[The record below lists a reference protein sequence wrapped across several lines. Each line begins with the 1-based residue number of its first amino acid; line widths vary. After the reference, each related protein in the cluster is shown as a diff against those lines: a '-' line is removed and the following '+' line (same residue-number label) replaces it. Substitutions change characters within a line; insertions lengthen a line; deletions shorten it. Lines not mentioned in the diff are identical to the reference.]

1 MTLFKDKKVRTL
13 ILIMGVLVAVGLM
26 VSRSYYQS
34 INDSYDPRVVPAK
47 KLYSEYNTLAEGN
60 DFEDVFLLL
69 DSIETIYN
77 RYPHYKNSY
86 EVGVLYNNRAA
97 VLLTLGMYKDSILI
111 RSKYLNN
118 LSADTLFYMAQSAV
132 DKSIH
137 MYEAWMEKYEQVDES
152 GLDALLHEDFKIGL
166 EGYSAEEISEFEKR
180 RLTEIQDAQTENLR
194 RLSVSYTNKG
204 IIFRN
209 SEQYELAVEQ
219 YKKAIDLWDQNMTA
233 QNNLNVLLGRPLEKQ
248 TMLEKLFPPE
258 KGIK

>member
-1 MTLFKDKKVRTL
+1 MILFKDKKVRTL

-47 KLYSEYNTLAEGN
+47 KLYSGYNTLAEAN
-60 DFEDVFLLL
+60 DFEGVFLLL

-77 RYPHYKNSY
+77 SYPHYKNSY

-97 VLLTLGMYKDSILI
+97 VLLTLGMYKDSILV
-111 RSKYLNN
+111 RSKYFNS
-118 LSADTLFYMAQSAV
+118 LSSDTLFYMAQSAV
-132 DKSIH
+132 DKSIAI
-137 MYEAWMEKYEQVDES
+137 YELWLKKYKQVDES
-152 GLDALLHEDFKIGL
+152 GLEALLRKDFTIGL
-166 EGYSAEEISEFEKR
+166 ENYSAEEIAEFEKR

-194 RLSVSYTNKG
+194 RLSVSNTNKG

-209 SEQYELAVEQ
+209 REQYELAVEQ

-233 QNNLNVLLGRPLEKQ
+233 QNNLNVLLGRPLETQ
-248 TMLEKLFPPE
+248 GMIERLFPPE
-258 KGIK
+258 K

>member
-1 MTLFKDKKVRTL
+1 MISFKDKKERTL

-26 VSRSYYQS
+26 VSRSYYRS

-47 KLYSEYNTLAEGN
+47 KLYSGYNTLAEGN
-60 DFEDVFLLL
+60 DFEGVFLLL

-97 VLLTLGMYKDSILI
+97 VLLTLGMYKDSILV
-111 RSKYLNN
+111 RSKYFNS

-132 DKSIH
+132 DKSVAI
-137 MYEAWMEKYEQVDES
+137 YELWLKKYEEKDEYEIEEI
-152 GLDALLHEDFKIGL
+152 LNKEFLVGL
-166 EGYSAEEISEFEKR
+166 EDYSIEEIATFKKQ

-209 SEQYELAVEQ
+209 NVQYELAVEQ
-219 YKKAIDLWDQNMTA
+219 YKKAIDLWEQNMTA